1 MYQFLL
7 KLIIDKF
14 KRVNVS
20 DGPTYLPTDE
30 WRDVANYFFKSND
43 PYSNPFSVKYS
54 HTGKVGDGEE
64 TSSAMIAGCC

>member
-30 WRDVANYFFKSND
+30 WRDVANYFFLIQWSLLKS
-43 PYSNPFSVKYS
+43 
-54 HTGKVGDGEE
+54 
-64 TSSAMIAGCC
+64 I